1 MAPAATPRRIVRFGV
16 YELNRDTGEL
26 RKGGLKI
33 KLQDQPFQVLAML
46 VERPGELITREE
58 LLNRLWPSGTFV
70 DFDHGLNVA
79 VKKLRQA
86 LGDTAENPRFV
97 ETLSRRGYRFVGP
110 VENVPTDSEGGSEGL
125 PGTAASVEPALRSAR
140 SLPWVLVGFS
150 LMAAASALWH
160 WWPANP
166 ARPVITRFTISLPPS
181 DQFSMPRGGLAI
193 SPDGRYDGPK
203 RSSFDSGN
211 RRRDGAVL
219 FAGR

>member
-16 YELNRDTGEL
+16 YELKRDTGEL

-97 ETLSRRGYRFVGP
+97 ETLSRRGYRFVAP
-110 VENVPTDSEGGSEGL
+110 VENVPTDSEDGSEGL
-125 PGTAASVEPALRSAR
+125 PPGTVASVEPAHRSAR
-140 SLPWVLVGFS
+140 SLLPWVLVGFS
-150 LMAAASALWH
+150 VVAAASALWY

-166 ARPVITRFTISLPPS
+166 ARPVITRFTISLPHS

-193 SPDGRYDGPK
+193 SPDG
-203 RSSFDSGN
+203 
-211 RRRDGAVL
+211 
-219 FAGR
+219 

>member
-97 ETLSRRGYRFVGP
+97 ETLSRRGYRFV
-110 VENVPTDSEGGSEGL
+110 
-125 PGTAASVEPALRSAR
+125 A
-140 SLPWVLVGFS
+140 
-150 LMAAASALWH
+150 
-160 WWPANP
+160 
-166 ARPVITRFTISLPPS
+166 
-181 DQFSMPRGGLAI
+181 
-193 SPDGRYDGPK
+193 
-203 RSSFDSGN
+203 
-211 RRRDGAVL
+211 
-219 FAGR
+219 AGRKCANRLGGWERGASGDCGIG